1 MVGCDLT
8 GNLADP
14 LGPGAAVII
23 DGTTT
28 AVNNVFIR
36 NCDMSGYPSGYSEAL
51 TVLGSTVQTTL
62 QVTDCAGYNDQAP
75 ALTVTLPVTTV
86 PFYNYT
92 HAYWGP
98 VTFFVGTS
106 SDVSHIKIGG
116 HDTGLKTGMFLLQ
129 PGVSGEIDLG
139 TLTPPTFLVLGQ

>member
-1 MVGCDLT
+1 M
-8 GNLADP
+8 
-14 LGPGAAVII
+14 
-23 DGTTT
+23 
-28 AVNNVFIR
+28 
-36 NCDMSGYPSGYSEAL
+36 
-51 TVLGSTVQTTL
+51 
-62 QVTDCAGYNDQAP
+62 TDCAGYNDQAP